1 MRKHR
6 NISRLGL
13 LMAGGGAKVRR
24 LIAEDGH
31 HQSSDLE
38 HILAAK
44 LPAPL
49 LDAARTAE
57 ESAVPRLL
65 ERVCR
70 AGWRWLDSSSR
81 DYPAALNQTTDPP
94 LGLFVKG
101 RLDPGPAVAIVGSRR
116 ATPYGIQVSRLLA
129 ESVGQVGGTVIS
141 GMARGVDA
149 AAHEGALSVG
159 GTTWAVWGC
168 GPDQVYPPEH
178 APLAEKI
185 GETGALLTEYLPG
198 SSPRRHH
205 FPERNRIVAG
215 LASVVV
221 VVEAAA
227 RSGALSTARQALD
240 EGRDVMAV
248 PGSIFSE
255 VSVGPNGLL
264 RAGAQPVTCAGD
276 LLEALGL
283 DREATGVT
291 KPDLEGTHLEFGEA
305 VTADELAQRM
315 GKSVDVVQ
323 ATVVEMEIRGL
334 IERGPDGL
342 IRRRK

>member
-1 MRKHR
+1 MKKQRR
-6 NISRLGL
+6 ISRLGL

-31 HQSSDLE
+31 HQSRDLE
-38 HILAAK
+38 HVLAAV
-44 LPAPL
+44 LPAAL

-65 ERVCR
+65 ERVSC
-70 AGWRWLDSSSR
+70 AGWRWLDSASPE
-81 DYPAALNQTTDPP
+81 YPAALNQTTDPP

-101 RLDPGPAVAIVGSRR
+101 RLELGPAVAIVGSRR
-116 ATPYGIQVSRLLA
+116 ATPYGIQASRLLA
-129 ESVGQVGGTVIS
+129 ESVGQAGGTVIS

-159 GTTWAVWGC
+159 GRTWAVWGC
-168 GPDQVYPPEH
+168 GPDKVYPPEH
-178 APLAEKI
+178 AGLAEKI

-264 RAGAQPVTCAGD
+264 RAGAQPVNCAGD
-276 LLEALGL
+276 LLDALGL
-283 DREATGVT
+283 DRKSADAPRPGLEA
-291 KPDLEGTHLEFGEA
+291 THLEFGEA

-315 GKSVDVVQ
+315 GNTVDMVQ
-323 ATVVEMEIRGL
+323 ARLVEMEIQGL

-342 IRRRK
+342 IRRRR

>member
-1 MRKHR
+1 MGKCGM
-6 NISRLGL
+6 ISRLGL

-24 LIAEDGH
+24 IVAEAGDQAGDLADFLDGKVPK
-31 HQSSDLE
+31 
-38 HILAAK
+38 A
-44 LPAPL
+44 L
-49 LDAARTAE
+49 LDAARMTQ
-57 ESAVPRLL
+57 ESAVPQLL
-65 ERVCR
+65 ERVSR
-70 AGWRWLDSSSR
+70 AGWRWISSEAP
-81 DYPAALNQTTDPP
+81 DYPGGLNHTADPP

-101 RLDPGPAVAIVGSRR
+101 LLGGGPSVAIVGSRR
-116 ATPYGIQVSRLLA
+116 ATPYGVQASRILA
-129 ESVGQVGGTVIS
+129 ESVGRAGGTIIS

-168 GPDQVYPPEH
+168 GPDRIYPPEH
-178 APLAEKI
+178 ARLADQI
-185 GETGALLTEYLPG
+185 SETGALLTEYLPG
-198 SSPRRHH
+198 TSPRRHH

-264 RAGAQPVTCAGD
+264 RAGAQPVTCPGD
-276 LLEALGL
+276 LLDALGL
-283 DREATGVT
+283 EAGSEVNHDP
-291 KPDLEGTHLEFGEA
+291 KVMFLELGEA
-305 VTADELAQRM
+305 VTVDQLAERM
-315 GKSVDVVQ
+315 EQSVDLVQ
-323 ATVVEMEIRGL
+323 AKIVEMEIQGL
-334 IERGPDGL
+334 VERGPDGL
-342 IRRRK
+342 IRRRR